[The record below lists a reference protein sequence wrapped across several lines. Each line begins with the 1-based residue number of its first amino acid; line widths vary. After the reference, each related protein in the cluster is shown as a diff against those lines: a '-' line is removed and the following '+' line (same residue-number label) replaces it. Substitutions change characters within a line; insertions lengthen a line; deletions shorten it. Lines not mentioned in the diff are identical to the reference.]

1 MQIIGTEMP
10 DTENKNKK
18 MIKIILIIV
27 AILFI
32 ISIAL
37 VCYIIYLSSTQFKFT
52 VDDKSISSF
61 SEDLFI
67 FEEDNVY
74 ISIKDFASLVGYTAY
89 NGGYGGATQFS
100 EDTTKCY
107 IQSSN
112 EIASFEMDSNKIYKT
127 EPNSEDEFEYFT
139 LEEPV
144 KYINNKLYLTPEGMS
159 VACNVKIAYSKEKN
173 SITVMTLPYLVQV
186 YTTAYTNAGIQNNF
200 KNQKAIL
207 YDMLVITDESKSRP
221 QYGVYSISEKREI
234 IGTKYTKI
242 EFVESTRE
250 FIVTTSEQKV
260 GIITANGQTKV
271 TPQYNELKQIDR
283 DLNLYVATNSNGKKG
298 ILERNGKILIY
309 LEYDEIGIDTK
320 DFSNSN
326 IKNKYLLFDNCIPV
340 KQNGKIGLYDKRGNL
355 IVPIEYDTIGCVTGS
370 NNKLYNNVITI
381 PEVEGIVLGKELT
394 FEDNKKQTVYTVIN
408 SSGKELVPL
417 AIESIYS
424 ITSEGREEYVMV
436 NQGVNYNVLDFI
448 ARNTSAVG
456 QNNNTN
462 SQTGT
467 NTVVNENSQTANTV
481 VNEESQTTSTSPVE
495 NEVAGSNSIVNKEN
509 EVTR

>member
-1 MQIIGTEMP
+1 MQIIGEEMP

-32 ISIAL
+32 LSIAL
-37 VCYIIYLSSTQFKFT
+37 ICYIIYLSSTQFKFT
-52 VDDKSISSF
+52 VDDKSISKF

-67 FEEDNVY
+67 FEEDKVY
-74 ISIKDFASLVGYTAY
+74 ISIKDFASLVGYAAY
-89 NGGYGGATQFS
+89 NGGYGSATQFS

-112 EIASFEMDSNKIYKT
+112 EIASFEMDSSRIYKT

-139 LEEPV
+139 LQEPV

-159 VACNVKIAYSKEKN
+159 VACNVKIVYSKEKN
-173 SITVMTLPYLVQV
+173 SITVITLPYLAQA
-186 YTTAYTNAGIQNNF
+186 YIASYTNAGIEKNF

-207 YDMLVITDESKSRP
+207 YDMLVITDGSKNRP
-221 QYGVYSISEKREI
+221 QYGVYSISEQREI
-234 IGTKYTKI
+234 IGTKYSKI

-260 GIITANGQTKV
+260 GIITATGQTKV
-271 TPQYNELKQIDR
+271 TPQYTELKQIDR
-283 DLNLYVATNSNGKKG
+283 DLNLYLATNSNGKKG
-298 ILERNGKILIY
+298 IIERNGKILIY

-320 DFSNSN
+320 QFSNSN

-355 IVPIEYDTIGCVTGS
+355 IVPVEYDDIGYIVGS
-370 NNKLYNNVITI
+370 NNKAYNNVITI
-381 PEVEGIVLGKELT
+381 PEIEGIVLGKELT
-394 FEDNKKQTVYTVIN
+394 LEDNKKQKLYTVVN
-408 SSGKELVPL
+408 SSGKELIPL
-417 AIESIYS
+417 SIESIYS
-424 ITSEGREEYVMV
+424 ITSEGREEYIMV

-448 ARNTSAVG
+448 ARNTSVAG
-456 QNNNTN
+456 ENTNTN
-462 SQTGT
+462 SQTST
-467 NTVVNENSQTANTV
+467 NTV
-481 VNEESQTTSTSPVE
+481 VNEES
-495 NEVAGSNSIVNKEN
+495 
-509 EVTR
+509 